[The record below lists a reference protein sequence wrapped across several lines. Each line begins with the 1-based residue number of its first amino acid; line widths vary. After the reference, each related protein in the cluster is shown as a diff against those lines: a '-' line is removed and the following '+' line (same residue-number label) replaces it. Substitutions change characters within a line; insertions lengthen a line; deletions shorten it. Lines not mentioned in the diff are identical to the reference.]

1 MSNSSRYKLAQFSQV
16 TARILGLLFGFL
28 IFIFALFSGAEGYG
42 NDFKAIAKNSA
53 NALPW
58 LLFLLFIWLAWENEF
73 LGGISITLLGIA
85 LLFFFQMTGNFMTPT
100 FIIVIIVLFIGN
112 LFLLSWWLRK

>member
-1 MSNSSRYKLAQFSQV
+1 MSSSSTNKWAQFSQI
-16 TARILGLLFGFL
+16 TARILGLSFGFL

-42 NDFKAIAKNSA
+42 NDFIAIAKNSP

-58 LLFLLFIWLAWENEF
+58 LSFLIFIGLAWENEF
-73 LGGISITLLGIA
+73 LGGIIITLLGIA
-85 LLFFFQMTGNFMTPT
+85 ILIFFQTTENFMTSS
-100 FIIVIIVLFIGN
+100 FIIVLIVLLIGN